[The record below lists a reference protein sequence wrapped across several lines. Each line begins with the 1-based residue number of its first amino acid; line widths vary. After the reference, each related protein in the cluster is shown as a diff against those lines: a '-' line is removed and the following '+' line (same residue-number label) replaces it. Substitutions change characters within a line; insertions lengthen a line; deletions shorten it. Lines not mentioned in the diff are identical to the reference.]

1 MKNFKTI
8 VFCFLIAMFT
18 SSCSSTQQAAFYNS
32 LSKSTV
38 YLKSSSSYITQ
49 VVLSQ
54 ETSIEKRA
62 KAAQVIYDVS
72 YVIENLTV
80 ADDISMEGFSSI
92 ISKYIPSSS
101 IWNEFAMNI
110 ILLYGDFYAQSAQL
124 EESSRKKILI
134 SALNRISSGCKSAS
148 SKYL

>member
-1 MKNFKTI
+1 MKNFKI
-8 VFCFLIAMFT
+8 IILCLLIAMFT

-49 VVLSQ
+49 VFLYQ
-54 ETSIEKRA
+54 ESSIEKRA

-80 ADDISMEGFSSI
+80 ADDISVEAFASI

-101 IWNEFAMNI
+101 IWNDFAVNMI
-110 ILLYGDFYAQSAQL
+110 FLYADFYAQSAQL
-124 EESSRKKILI
+124 EDSSRRKILI
-134 SALNRISSGCKSAS
+134 TALNRISSGCKLAS

>member
-8 VFCFLIAMFT
+8 VLCFLIAIFT
-18 SSCSSTQQAAFYNS
+18 LSCSSTQQAAFYNS
-32 LSKSTV
+32 LSRSTV

-49 VVLSQ
+49 VFLSQ
-54 ETSIEKRA
+54 EQSIEKRA
-62 KAAQVIYDVS
+62 KVAQVIYDVS

-80 ADDISMEGFSSI
+80 ADDISVEAFSRI
-92 ISKYIPSSS
+92 ISKYIPSTSL
-101 IWNEFAMNI
+101 WNEFATNM

-124 EESSRKKILI
+124 EESSRRKVLI
-134 SALNRISSGCKSAS
+134 TALNRISSGCKLAS

>member
-8 VFCFLIAMFT
+8 LLCFLIAMFT
-18 SSCSSTQQAAFYNS
+18 SSCSSTQQASFYNS

-54 ETSIEKRA
+54 ETSVEKRA
-62 KAAQVIYDVS
+62 KAAQLIYDVS
-72 YVIENLTV
+72 YIIENLTV
-80 ADDISMEGFSSI
+80 ADDISVEALSSI

-101 IWNEFAMNI
+101 IWNEFATNI

-134 SALNRISSGCKSAS
+134 SALNRISSGCKLAS

>member
-1 MKNFKTI
+1 MQVQLI
-8 VFCFLIAMFT
+8 LCFLIAMFT
-18 SSCSSTQQAAFYNS
+18 SSCSSTQQASFYNS

-54 ETSIEKRA
+54 ETSVEKRA
-62 KAAQVIYDVS
+62 KAAQLIYDVS
-72 YVIENLTV
+72 YIIENLTV
-80 ADDISMEGFSSI
+80 ADDISVDALSSI

-101 IWNEFAMNI
+101 IWNEFATNI

-134 SALNRISSGCKSAS
+134 SALNRISYGCKLAS

>member
-1 MKNFKTI
+1 
-8 VFCFLIAMFT
+8 MFT
-18 SSCSSTQQAAFYNS
+18 SSCSSTQQASFYNS

-49 VVLSQ
+49 LVLSQ
-54 ETSIEKRA
+54 EVSTEKRA

-80 ADDISMEGFSSI
+80 ADDISLDAFAII
-92 ISKYIPSSS
+92 ISKYIPTSS
-101 IWNEFAMNI
+101 ILNEFAMNI
-110 ILLYGDFYAQSAQL
+110 ILLYGDFYAQSSQL
-124 EESSRKKILI
+124 EDSSRKKILI

>member
-8 VFCFLIAMFT
+8 LLCFLIAMFT
-18 SSCSSTQQAAFYNS
+18 SSCSSTQQASFYNS

-54 ETSIEKRA
+54 ETSVEKRA
-62 KAAQVIYDVS
+62 KAAQLIYDVS
-72 YVIENLTV
+72 YIIENLTV
-80 ADDISMEGFSSI
+80 ADDISVDALSSI

-101 IWNEFAMNI
+101 IWNEFATNI

-134 SALNRISSGCKSAS
+134 SALNRISYGCKLAS

>member
-1 MKNFKTI
+1 
-8 VFCFLIAMFT
+8 MFT
-18 SSCSSTQQAAFYNS
+18 SSCSSTQQAAFYNN

-54 ETSIEKRA
+54 EVSIEKRA
-62 KAAQVIYDVS
+62 KSDQVIYDVS

-80 ADDISMEGFSSI
+80 ADDISIDAFASI

-101 IWNEFAMNI
+101 ILNEFAMNM
-110 ILLYGDFYAQSAQL
+110 ILLYGDFYAQSSQL